1 MAGAWLRRG
10 HGPERQ
16 RLARRLALVEQLAL
30 ALLVVSGLLAMRA
43 NGWSFG
49 WPRWLGVKAGL
60 SVFLLLPL
68 GVLQAIAVHGF
79 EAPGLRRPGAAG
91 ARLVE
96 RGLALEGMVRTLQL
110 VLGLPALLLC
120 AWLALARPF

>member
-1 MAGAWLRRG
+1 M
-10 HGPERQ
+10 
-16 RLARRLALVEQLAL
+16 VEQA
-30 ALLVVSGLLAMRA
+30 ALLLLVASGLLAMRA
-43 NGWSFG
+43 LGWSFG

-60 SVFLLLPL
+60 TGFLLLPL

-79 EAPGLRRPGAAG
+79 VAQGSRRAGAAG

-96 RGLALEGMVRTLQL
+96 RGLALERMVRTLQL

-120 AWLALARPF
+120 AWLAWTRPF